1 MDEIDIRTISCVA
14 GGVCLGLMMYDGI
27 RYLASKMV
35 IGDTQIQQNTEA
47 KRIETQKRK
56 DKIDKMLQDEELV
69 KLEDMWRN
77 K

>member
-35 IGDTQIQQNTEA
+35 IGVTQIQQNIEA

-56 DKIDKMLQDEELV
+56 DKIDKLLQDEELV